1 MKARQTVL
9 PTLEAARNKFFANLG
24 KEVLTFVEKSSKQ
37 GVVSVASNADFSNR
51 ASLEISNAVLE
62 SIIGR
67 VSSKKLAGQSLG
79 DMFER
84 HVADFLKDTF
94 LTLSHLRPGKWSV
107 DQVTKR
113 SEDAVADCEQY
124 SHLGELATFC
134 SQHRELAAV
143 LGNDYSI
150 SPDVIVTRLPESDK
164 TIDENGK
171 FLGEGLAQRT
181 PLRSEVNHRP
191 ILHACVSC
199 KFTLRSDRSQN
210 ARAEALNLIRNRKG
224 RTPHIVIVT
233 AECLPSRL
241 ASLAL
246 GTGDI
251 DCLYHIALPE
261 LIYAVNTLDFPD
273 AKDMLETM
281 ISGRRIRDITDLPLD
296 LAV

>member
-1 MKARQTVL
+1 MLA
-9 PTLEAARNKFFANLG
+9 TLESARKRLFTGLAE
-24 KEVLTFVEKSSKQ
+24 EVLNFGEYKVGKGAKQ
-37 GVVSVASNADFSNR
+37 RSVAAASNADFSNR
-51 ASLEISNAVLE
+51 ASLEISNAVVE
-62 SIIGR
+62 SIVGR
-67 VSSKKLAGQSLG
+67 VSAIKIPGQSLG
-79 DMFER
+79 DIFER
-84 HVADFLKDTF
+84 HVAEFLKSTF
-94 LTLSHLRPGKWSV
+94 LSLSHLRPGNWSV
-107 DQVTKR
+107 DQITKR
-113 SEDAVADCEQY
+113 SVEAVAACEQY
-124 SHLGELATFC
+124 SHLGDLAAFC
-134 SQHRELAAV
+134 IQHRELAAV

-150 SPDVIVTRLPESDK
+150 SPDVIIARMPEPDK
-164 TIDENGK
+164 IIDQKGK
-171 FLGEGLAQRT
+171 FLSAGLAARAS
-181 PLRSEVNHRP
+181 LRSSVNQRP

-261 LIYAVNTLDFPD
+261 LIAAVNSLDFPD

>member
-1 MKARQTVL
+1 MPA
-9 PTLEAARNKFFANLG
+9 TLETARKELFRSLAEKVLNFGDYKIG
-24 KEVLTFVEKSSKQ
+24 KGTKSRL
-37 GVVSVASNADFSNR
+37 VTAASNSDYSNR
-51 ASLEISNAVLE
+51 ASLEISNAVVE
-62 SIIGR
+62 SIVGR
-67 VSSKKLAGQSLG
+67 VTAVKIPGQSLG
-79 DMFER
+79 DIFER
-84 HVADFLKDTF
+84 HVGDFLRSTF
-94 LTLSHLRPGKWSV
+94 LSLAHLRPGNWSV
-107 DQVTKR
+107 DQITKR
-113 SEDAVADCEQY
+113 SEEAVASCEQY
-124 SHLGELATFC
+124 SHLGDLATFC
-134 SQHRELAAV
+134 LQHRELAAV
-143 LGNDYSI
+143 LGNDYAI
-150 SPDVIVTRLPESDK
+150 SPDVIITRMPEPDEV
-164 TIDENGK
+164 IDSKGA
-171 FLGEGLAQRT
+171 FLSGNLAGRAS
-181 PLRSEVNHRP
+181 LRAAINSRP

-210 ARAEALNLIRNRKG
+210 ARSEALNLIRNRKG

-261 LIYAVNTLDFPD
+261 LIDAVDRLDFPD